1 MYFNLPSLGT
11 VAEVAARVGEE
22 IIDDLDVAQCQSFL
36 DLASAQVRHHGDS
49 WENPVLAP
57 AVARA
62 ITIEAAARGYLNPAG
77 YSVER
82 GDMITFT
89 RADPFALGSM
99 LTETEIAMLR
109 VYSTRGGLYS
119 VLLVR
124 DVSISDVVPGDTGGV
139 GIA

>member
-1 MYFNLPSLGT
+1 MFFLPALGT

-22 IIDDLDVAQCQSFL
+22 IVDDLDIAQCQSFL
-36 DLASAQVRHHGDS
+36 DLASAQVRHHGDT

-77 YSVER
+77 YQVER

-89 RADPFALGSM
+89 RSDPFAVGSM
-99 LTETEIAMLR
+99 LTETEVAMLR
-109 VYSTRGGLYS
+109 RYSTRGGLHS
-119 VLLVR
+119 ILLVR
-124 DVSISDVVPGDTGGV
+124 DVSVSDVVASDNGV
-139 GIA
+139 T